1 MDMQKC
7 CIKNVRVRIN
17 LCMVT
22 MNLWESGNTVETIVS
37 IQKKNLLG
45 NFVATFSFSLSET
58 GKGKGRLF
66 FYRKQVSFIACRI
79 CYLRTAAFIHSLLD
93 VKGIGL
99 IENVRLGMGKPNI
112 IYIKN
117 FAIATD

>member
-66 FYRKQVSFIACRI
+66 FYRKQGAFYCMPDLLFTDSRFQPLSSRRKRNRTNRECKTGNGETEYYLCQEL
-79 CYLRTAAFIHSLLD
+79 CYSH
-93 VKGIGL
+93 
-99 IENVRLGMGKPNI
+99 
-112 IYIKN
+112 
-117 FAIATD
+117 